1 MRKILATALLLPLIA
16 CGPVL
21 PGASLPLD
29 AVQGGGDPM
38 RAAIYASSYAFNNPG
53 GLADP
58 AVAAR
63 ASAQV
68 EFLAVNVPTDPRYS
82 FTPTLAGQLAAA
94 RDEIHAA
101 LGVSPSAPPQAVVEG
116 LYGVS
121 RALSVRDPGL
131 AAEALSPAVFPD
143 RQATLA
149 RLAVMGR
156 LPLSAAAT
164 AQAEREQLRFEQE
177 RVNDSNRGGDS
188 GGRGN

>member
-1 MRKILATALLLPLIA
+1 MRKLLATALLFPLIA

-68 EFLAVNVPTDPRYS
+68 EYLAVTVPIDPRYS
-82 FTPTLAGQLAAA
+82 FTPTLAGPLAAA
-94 RDEIHAA
+94 RDELHAA
-101 LGVSPSAPPQAVVEG
+101 LGVAATAPPQAVVEG
-116 LYGVS
+116 LYGAS
-121 RALSVRDPGL
+121 RALSARNPG
-131 AAEALSPAVFPD
+131 AAADALSPAVFPN
-143 RQATLA
+143 RQLTLA
-149 RLAVMGR
+149 RLSAPGP
-156 LPLSAAAT
+156 LPLTAVAT

-177 RVNDSNRGGDS
+177 RVNNNSGGDS
-188 GGRGN
+188 SGGRSP